1 MSGWRVIKMIK
12 DVSHLC
18 KYSLNIQKRTKTK
31 KNVNPLLL
39 HPENVCGWH
48 SGIVGFFWRLWFLGN
63 SKDWARR
70 SHLNKPCHGVMGFP
84 EGSDGKESACNAGDQ
99 VQSLDWEDL
108 LEKGM
113 STHSNIL
120 EWRIPWTEEPDG
132 LHSIGSQSW
141 TWLNDFRVLTLAH
154 S

>member
-1 MSGWRVIKMIK
+1 M
-12 DVSHLC
+12 
-18 KYSLNIQKRTKTK
+18 
-31 KNVNPLLL
+31 NPLLL

-48 SGIVGFFWRLWFLGN
+48 SGTVGFFWRLWFLGN

-120 EWRIPWTEEPDG
+120 VWRILCTGEPGG
-132 LHSIGSQSW
+132 LQCMTRAFTFYFTSW
-141 TWLNDFRVLTLAH
+141 SYESKSSETCYKNHT